1 METDYSNPVGLNF
14 TEFAGGFQNLCSRK
28 DCQKTGSR
36 AAFSL
41 DLSLRL
47 TLLVFSNEEL
57 ILQTPDSEQLDST
70 NSKTLGNSSGAMP

>member
-1 METDYSNPVGLNF
+1 MFLTHVKYPVEIIHIYGRKDCQLETDYSNPVGLNF
-14 TEFAGGFQNLCSRK
+14 TEFAGGFQIFCSRK

-41 DLSLRL
+41 DLSLRT

-57 ILQTPDSEQLDST
+57 IL
-70 NSKTLGNSSGAMP
+70 